1 MNTAV
6 NTQRTPIRFGVLGA
20 ANINLNAIINPCFTS
35 PEDAKITALAAR
47 DPARK
52 RGMSTRTVITP
63 HPASMCTG
71 NPYG

>member
-52 RGMSTRTVITP
+52 RGTYSYCQHYTSPRVNVYMKSL
-63 HPASMCTG
+63 
-71 NPYG
+71 